1 MEDKA
6 NAEVLAEERLHFQMT
21 DLRRTFVSLQ
31 QIRQNQTIRLKI
43 LQRDLKMQA

>member
-6 NAEVLAEERLHFQMT
+6 NAEVLGGGEV
-21 DLRRTFVSLQ
+21 TFVSLR

-43 LQRDLKMQA
+43 L